1 MSPHAEQPQPA
12 RSLRHPAEVPF
23 FVFMVVLNV
32 VIVVLIV
39 NLAWFLPFLPDR
51 YTDTGWATAIRAA
64 YIGLLL
70 KKLEE
75 TGELDNTLIVVSGD
89 HGMPGVSNGKCNLYD
104 FGTGVTLAAR

>member
-1 MSPHAEQPQPA
+1 MSPRAEHPQSA

-23 FVFMVVLNV
+23 FVLMVVLNV

-51 YTDTGWATAIRAA
+51 YKDTGWAPAIRAA

-70 KKLEE
+70 FVPF
-75 TGELDNTLIVVSGD
+75 LIVIRETQRASVRGTAVELSPSQFPELYSGSSESR
-89 HGMPGVSNGKCNLYD
+89 V
-104 FGTGVTLAAR
+104 